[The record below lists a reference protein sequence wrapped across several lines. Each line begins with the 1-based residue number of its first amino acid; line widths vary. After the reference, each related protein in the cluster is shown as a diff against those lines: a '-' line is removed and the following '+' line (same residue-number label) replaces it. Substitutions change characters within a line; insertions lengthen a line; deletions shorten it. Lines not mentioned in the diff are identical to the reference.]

1 MHSRLRR
8 SRLSAPGGTA
18 ASSDAASARQAAAV
32 LALQRSAG
40 NHAVVDILAR
50 QPETKTK
57 PKVVTIQ
64 GERVEVAS
72 DAEAKDADRIL
83 KLLKDTYGVTFD
95 SAATRQAVRKDK
107 TERGV
112 EKGDVEKIDIVPWT
126 YLDLRD
132 LEAGFKHY
140 APLLGQER
148 AKSSR
153 KGTPQEVTKMGRL
166 SHYDDDPEGQ
176 YLKDDSAIA
185 IFKSH
190 SKAVPDPDEFTAVH
204 EIAHAVFG
212 PLVED
217 FRRTVGYWTTP
228 TADRKVGKVE
238 APPTDYGK
246 KNPDEDLADSVAL
259 YFTARDF
266 LRDGQRGKKR
276 GEVGNKCPKRLAWIE
291 AEVTRWKATDKPRK
305 RRR

>member
-1 MHSRLRR
+1 
-8 SRLSAPGGTA
+8 
-18 ASSDAASARQAAAV
+18 
-32 LALQRSAG
+32 
-40 NHAVVDILAR
+40 
-50 QPETKTK
+50 
-57 PKVVTIQ
+57 
-64 GERVEVAS
+64 
-72 DAEAKDADRIL
+72 
-83 KLLKDTYGVTFD
+83 
-95 SAATRQAVRKDK
+95 
-107 TERGV
+107 V
-112 EKGDVEKIDIVPWT
+112 EKGDVEKIDVVPWT
-126 YLDLRD
+126 YLDLQD